1 MSEIARSTSPSRSRW
16 TQVKLRRVVVALL
29 LIFACLGFVQLIIW
43 FLEPWYFVHEMS
55 QTDAHLGVTPTR
67 LHDTSA
73 SALSPN
79 RLEYFGFSYQSPWNT
94 LEKQKVSKTSAVLF
108 FKEGASIIVFDPAG
122 TTGLSAA
129 VHRQTKPLASVF
141 GTRAMSSGYDWMAS
155 ELAASPAEIHWWTRT
170 NNVRLA
176 VLLGMKSMEITSD
189 CTAIYTVENPE
200 LHG

>member
-1 MSEIARSTSPSRSRW
+1 
-16 TQVKLRRVVVALL
+16 
-29 LIFACLGFVQLIIW
+29 
-43 FLEPWYFVHEMS
+43 
-55 QTDAHLGVTPTR
+55 
-67 LHDTSA
+67 
-73 SALSPN
+73 
-79 RLEYFGFSYQSPWNT
+79 
-94 LEKQKVSKTSAVLF
+94 EKQKVSKTSAVLF

-200 LHG
+200 LHGFEFSDPAVAPHRVVLNLFDVNNLRYEMVIASR